1 MPDHKPIV
9 FHNLSGYT
17 AHLFIKEPGK
27 KFNKDNIGVI
37 ENKDKYISF
46 NAKVNVKLAGVTN
59 KDGKEVCKNEV
70 DRQLQIYG
78 IKVVGKRE
86 YGCRPQVSRQMPR
99 LDLK

>member
-17 AHLFIKEPGK
+17 AHLFIKEPRK
-27 KFNKDNIGVI
+27 KFNNDNIGVI

-46 NAKVNVKLAGVTN
+46 N
-59 KDGKEVCKNEV
+59 VCKNEV